1 LSSLSLFTNDS
12 TLTRNSQSQSQI
24 GGIKSSYK
32 GEGLDMHKQKDCIKF
47 LLSIIPDDSMI
58 MEAQTLKTLKMFVE
72 VLVNK
77 QLQMD
82 DANGFQE
89 LIK

>member
-1 LSSLSLFTNDS
+1 
-12 TLTRNSQSQSQI
+12 
-24 GGIKSSYK
+24 
-32 GEGLDMHKQKDCIKF
+32 MHKQKDCIKF